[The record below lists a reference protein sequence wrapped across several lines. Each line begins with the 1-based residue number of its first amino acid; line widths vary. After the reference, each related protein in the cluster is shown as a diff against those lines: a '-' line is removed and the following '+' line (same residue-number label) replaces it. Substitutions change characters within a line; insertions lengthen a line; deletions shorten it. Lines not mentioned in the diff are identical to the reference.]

1 MVSIRDRGAR
11 SRVQATGVG
20 APRLGEHR
28 DDRLADAQRR
38 QVAREVVELGLGVG
52 AHRLRQRLLVIRV
65 KARNACWMRAPTG
78 RAPRWARRWAAGCR
92 RTPRPLGP
100 DQLHGLFHLLQER
113 LGGIGEQQV
122 RLVEEEHQLRLVDV
136 ADLRQVGEQ
145 VGQHPHQEG
154 GEHHRASRLVTQ
166 FQQRDDTAALS
177 VDPQQIRGVDL
188 RLTEERVTALGLE
201 IDQCA
206 QDHPGRLRRH
216 PADRLELL
224 LALIAG
230 EMGDHR
236 PKIPGPAAAALL
248 VGPVEDQAEGGL
260 LGCVEPQNL

>member
-1 MVSIRDRGAR
+1 MLDAR
-11 SRVQATGVG
+11 TQ
-20 APRLGEHR
+20 LGEH
-28 DDRLADAQRR
+28 LVGHVGGQ
-38 QVAREVVELGLGVG
+38 LG
-52 AHRLRQRLLVIRV
+52 AEEH
-65 KARNACWMRAPTG
+65 PD
-78 RAPRWARRWAAGCR
+78 
-92 RTPRPLGP
+92 PLGP

-177 VDPQQIRGVDL
+177 VDPQEIRGVDL

-201 IDQCA
+201 IDQGA
-206 QDHPGRLRRH
+206 KDHPGRLRRH

-236 PKIPGPAAAALL
+236 AQILQIQQRQPLL